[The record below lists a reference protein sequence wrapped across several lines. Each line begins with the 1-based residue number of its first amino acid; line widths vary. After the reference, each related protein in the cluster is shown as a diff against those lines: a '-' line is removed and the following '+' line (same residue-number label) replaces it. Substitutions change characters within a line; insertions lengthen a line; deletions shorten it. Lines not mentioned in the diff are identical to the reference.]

1 MTSEPKDTIIVRV
14 KRNTKWAARRAAKS
28 DQITLTQY
36 IIKLIHE
43 DQSKR
48 NEPEVIAREA

>member
-1 MTSEPKDTIIVRV
+1 MASEPKDTIIVRV
-14 KRNTKWAARRAAKS
+14 KRYTKWAARRAAKS

-48 NEPEVIAREA
+48 RRYEI